1 MPLVSFHEWKAAVLG
16 GPITGLIGSIIF
28 LFVAIL
34 SYLEV
39 LNAPS
44 DPCCAYTVTNTTTST
59 GAMVV
64 TVAPDLS
71 QCHHHHQNHSSLLAS
86 DRATSLIPPS
96 DPTPLIAIADKSLTT
111 VDVVPVATP
120 SAPVTAAVP
129 SKPITLLPRRHHFL
143 PHHLQQLA
151 FLAAL
156 INLFGNLI
164 YFPSTIVSLPPVQA
178 RISPIHFRYANWFL
192 QIISSLGMW
201 LASLLLVSETQIRW
215 WRPAFGVVGWWISML
230 NVTGGFGFLISG
242 ILGYAAY
249 TDICGPLYL
258 RSMVA
263 NFIGCWG
270 FFIAAILMWYE
281 ATEKFPV
288 VDVR

>member
-1 MPLVSFHEWKAAVLG
+1 MPLVSFHDWKTAVLG

-28 LFVAIL
+28 LLVAIL
-34 SYLEV
+34 SYLEA

-44 DPCCAYTVTNTTTST
+44 DPCCAYTVTNSITST
-59 GAMVV
+59 GAMLV

-71 QCHHHHQNHSSLLAS
+71 QCHHHHQNRSSLLAS

-96 DPTPLIAIADKSLTT
+96 DPTPLIAITDKSLTT

-129 SKPITLLPRRHHFL
+129 SRPIALLPRKHHFL
-143 PHHLQQLA
+143 PHLQQLA
-151 FLAAL
+151 FLSAL
-156 INLFGNLI
+156 VNLLGNLI
-164 YFPSTIVSLPPVQA
+164 YFPSTV
-178 RISPIHFRYANWFL
+178 FL

-201 LASLLLVSETQIRW
+201 LASLLLVKETQTRW

-230 NVTGGFGFLISG
+230 NVTGGLGFLISG
-242 ILGYAAY
+242 ILGFAAY
-249 TDICGPLYL
+249 TDTCGPLYL
-258 RSMVA
+258 GSMVA

-270 FFIAAILMWYE
+270 FFIAAVLMWYE